1 MSQVSVL
8 FFATARDLAGVSRI
22 ELEIPVHVLVSE
34 LRSILAVRFPLLEPV
49 IGQMLVAVNRQ
60 FALDDEL
67 VADGAEVAVFPPVS
81 GGSGKVTICELTD
94 AVLDPNRIVQRLS
107 NPSVGAVVMFTGIVR
122 ATSARDAGKET
133 IALDYQAYA
142 HMANEKLAQI
152 ADEIRSRWPEVYG
165 IALIQRIGYQAVGEI
180 SVVVACSSAHRD
192 DGVFD
197 AARYGIDR
205 LKEIVPVWK
214 KDIYADGSE
223 WIEGTYVPQGGE

>member
-1 MSQVSVL
+1 MSQISVL
-8 FFATARDLAGVSRI
+8 FFATARELAGVPRVD
-22 ELEIPVHVLVSE
+22 LEIPVHVQVSE
-34 LRSILAVRFPLLEPV
+34 LRAILTDRFPLLEPV
-49 IGQMLVAVNRQ
+49 IGQMLIAVNRQ
-60 FALDDEL
+60 FALDNEL
-67 VADGAEVAVFPPVS
+67 VEDGAEVAVFPPVS

-122 ATSARDAGKET
+122 ATSARDAGKQT

-142 HMANEKLAQI
+142 QMANEKLAQI

-165 IALIQRIGYQAVGEI
+165 IALIQRIGYQAVGGT

-192 DGVFD
+192 NGVFD

-214 KDIYADGSE
+214 KDISADGSE
-223 WIEGTYVPQGGE
+223 WIEGTYVPKGGE